1 MLKKKIFQKK
11 IITQA
16 LLFLFTR
23 TFCVSLQITI
33 KIKGAH
39 GKKNAIN
46 ESYKVRDFFLFTTD
60 YFIIKEDVPK
70 KQFLIRN
77 SLF

>member
-23 TFCVSLQITI
+23 TSCVSLQITI

-39 GKKNAIN
+39 GKKMQSTNHT
-46 ESYKVRDFFLFTTD
+46 KFVTFFCLQQ
-60 YFIIKEDVPK
+60 II
-70 KQFLIRN
+70 L
-77 SLF
+77 